1 MDWDKLK
8 IFHAVAE
15 AGSFTSA
22 TVILNI
28 SQSAISRQIQSLEED
43 LKVKLFERHARG
55 LTLTQNGEYVY
66 KTAHEVISKIKEIE
80 TSLGDQKNKPTGK
93 LTITTVRSF
102 GTHWLTPRIQE
113 FMNLNPEIEVEL
125 IFDDKE
131 LDLSTR
137 QADIGIFMRRPKQL
151 NYIQRKLVDIN
162 YHIYGSTKY
171 LGTYGIPKTINDL
184 TKHRFISFG
193 KGAPSPVFNPD
204 WALRLG
210 SKDNNKIKPVMKVNS
225 VMGLLLAVESGVGLA
240 ALPDYLVSQS
250 NNVVKVLPK
259 SEGPITEAHFVYPQS
274 LKNIARV
281 QAFKNFS
288 CSCGSRKFYK
298 RNCYFKYKPISNKQ
312 TNSIFRRR
320 IESKII

>member
-15 AGSFTSA
+15 AGSFTNA
-22 TVILNI
+22 TTVLNI
-28 SQSAISRQIQSLEED
+28 SQSAISRQIQSLEQD
-43 LKVKLFERHARG
+43 LKVQLFERHARG
-55 LTLTQNGEYVY
+55 LTLTENGEYVY
-66 KTAHEVISKIKEIE
+66 KTAHEVISKLKEVE
-80 TSLGDQKNKPTGK
+80 TSLGDQKNKPSGK

-113 FMNLNPEIEVEL
+113 FMNLNPEIEIEL

-171 LGTYGIPKTINDL
+171 LEKYGIPKTTNDL
-184 TKHRFISFG
+184 NNHRFISFG

-204 WALRLG
+204 WALKLG
-210 SKDNNKIKPVMKVNS
+210 NRDNKKRKPIMKVNS

-250 NNVVKVLPK
+250 QNVIKVLSK

-274 LKNIARV
+274 LKNVARV
-281 QAFKNFS
+281 QAFKNFLYS
-288 CSCGSRKFYK
+288 KLSETKF
-298 RNCYFKYKPISNKQ
+298 
-312 TNSIFRRR
+312 
-320 IESKII
+320 